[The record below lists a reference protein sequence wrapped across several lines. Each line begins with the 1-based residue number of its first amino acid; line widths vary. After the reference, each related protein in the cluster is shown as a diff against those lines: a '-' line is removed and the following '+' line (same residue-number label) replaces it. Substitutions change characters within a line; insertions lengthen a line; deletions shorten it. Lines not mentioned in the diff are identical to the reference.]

1 MKDFSLCKS
10 AYPSAQTRLANQRT
24 KIFLYPPPAL
34 PFPTR
39 REGGGGR
46 GMYLYE
52 NTNSV
57 DLARRVFHAIF
68 LPLFFFSFFCC
79 FFFFLHSYH
88 FYFFPTIGKF
98 LLVYFFQFLFFSFFY
113 FYGREKCSFYSL
125 WSDGGFERQLNSCV
139 LQSINMHRVI
149 FYFFPGPSKIVV
161 WLCVA

>member
-10 AYPSAQTRLANQRT
+10 AYPSAQTTLANQRT

-39 REGGGGR
+39 REEGGG

-68 LPLFFFSFFCC
+68 LPLFFFFFILLL
-79 FFFFLHSYH
+79 FLFFLHSYH

-98 LLVYFFQFLFFSFFY
+98 LLVYFFQFLFSFLF
-113 FYGREKCSFYSL
+113 L
-125 WSDGGFERQLNSCV
+125 RQRK
-139 LQSINMHRVI
+139 M
-149 FYFFPGPSKIVV
+149 FFLFFMVGWWVRKIAK
-161 WLCVA
+161 LLYTTIHKYA